1 MGTSMPQKTSLRG
14 FTAGWFIITH
24 WETPKDPWQHMHKPS
39 MGSVFDSGDRRGVPP
54 GITVGRRT
62 RRGASGNV
70 FAWCGH
76 TGVWVNTSLFT
87 QGPHVGFV
95 CFSEHVPNC
104 TRKGVCKNSMIWIQ
118 VEHSSLYCAL
128 LYELCRYYV
137 FFYKGKVHGNL
148 ASNKSIRP
156 LSSSICSPCLSH
168 FSNSHNVSNFLITIV
183 SVVVIY
189 NSNLW
194 CYYYKNN
201 STRWRLRWWLIFFSD
216 EMFLN
221 EIYFS

>member
-118 VEHSSLYCAL
+118 VEHSLLYCAL

-137 FFYKGKVHGNL
+137 FFLQTEG
-148 ASNKSIRP
+148 SWQ
-156 LSSSICSPCLSH
+156 PCVEQVYQATLQQYLLTMSLSH

-189 NSNLW
+189 NQ
-194 CYYYKNN
+194 
-201 STRWRLRWWLIFFSD
+201 
-216 EMFLN
+216 
-221 EIYFS
+221 